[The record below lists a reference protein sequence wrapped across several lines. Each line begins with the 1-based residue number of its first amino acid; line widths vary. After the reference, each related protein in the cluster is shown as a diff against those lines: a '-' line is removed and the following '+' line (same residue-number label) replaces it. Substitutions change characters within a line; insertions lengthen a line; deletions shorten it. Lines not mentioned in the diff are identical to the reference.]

1 MVKIGTEIESP
12 QLIDLAPTLLY
23 LLGVPVP
30 EDMDGKVLTSVF
42 HPDFLSAHAVRAGAA
57 SGTSGADRPSGYTDE
72 ESAKVEERLQ
82 ALGYLE

>member
-1 MVKIGTEIESP
+1 LRRAAAIEDAR
-12 QLIDLAPTLLY
+12 LIDLAPTLLH

-30 EDMDGKVLTSVF
+30 EDMDGNVLESAF
-42 HPDFLSAHAVRAGAA
+42 QPDFLATYPIRAGAA
-57 SGTSGADRPSGYTDE
+57 SGTSGSDRASGYTDE

>member
-1 MVKIGTEIESP
+1 MKTAAEIENA
-12 QLIDLAPTLLY
+12 QLIDLAPTLLH

-30 EDMDGKVLTSVF
+30 EDMDGKVLTSAF
-42 HPDFLSAHAVRAGAA
+42 RSDFLTAHPVQAGTA
-57 SGTSGADRPSGYTDE
+57 SGTSGTDLPSGYTDE